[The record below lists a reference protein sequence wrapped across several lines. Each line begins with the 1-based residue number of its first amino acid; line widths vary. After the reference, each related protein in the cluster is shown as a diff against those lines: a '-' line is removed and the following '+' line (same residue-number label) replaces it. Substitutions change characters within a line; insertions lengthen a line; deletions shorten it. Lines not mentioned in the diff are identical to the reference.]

1 MNFKIIKEKE
11 QYKLYNNET
20 TSIYI
25 SIVLKGCNEETS
37 SILTANIEANSVF
50 IFTPE
55 KDGEYIVI
63 YSLLDVE
70 EQIIISHYPSFISS
84 VVSGLN
90 DLLCNCHIS
99 INCLSKNQVIALKTQ
114 NVFNDI
120 MLLFGL
126 TRSIVYCESNYNA
139 LYEALYNSL
148 SFYKCNLFSL
158 YCAKE
163 LDLKIQGNS
172 PYNNEITKK
181 VISIIFLILYFYEK
195 EITNPDIEFIKY
207 LDEKYNIVEL
217 KNCILKQEI
226 DILEIEHQFSSVYFN
241 KCLDVPSCDLNAFEA
256 VTSYFEKSF
265 TFNIRETINGI
276 YDTVILKNV
285 SNKQQYFFN
294 FSLYRDNDFAV
305 MLKAVS
311 SINPTIVAPGE
322 QIEVTTSFIGKKSAY
337 LVLPISYMLD
347 GVLLGKYSILFKESI
362 DVVNTPPVI
371 TNINKTINNRNAY
384 SFTIEDFETH
394 FIDADGDTLKS
405 IILVGDTSRYTLNGI
420 PYVAGTIID
429 RNNIENLVYTPLD
442 TDTEYEVL
450 VYWIGIDSRN
460 AQSI

>member
-1 MNFKIIKEKE
+1 MEFKVIKEKE
-11 QYKLYNNET
+11 QYRLYNNGEFSLFIT
-20 TSIYI
+20 
-25 SIVLKGCNEETS
+25 IVLKGCNQEEVPV
-37 SILTANIEANSVF
+37 LTANIESHANF
-50 IFTPE
+50 LFTPE
-55 KDGEYIVI
+55 KDGEYIVS

-70 EQIIISHYPSFISS
+70 EQIIISHYPSLISS

-90 DLLCNCHIS
+90 DLLCNCHSS

-126 TRSIVYCESNYNA
+126 TRSIVYCESNYNV

-158 YCAKE
+158 YCEKE

-265 TFNIRETINGI
+265 TFNIGETINGI

-347 GVLLGKYSILFKESI
+347 GTLLGKYTILFKESI

-371 TNINKTINNRNAY
+371 TPISKVVDNRTPY
-384 SFTIEDFETH
+384 TFTIEDFENN
-394 FIDADGDTLKS
+394 FVDADNDTLDKV
-405 IILVGDTSRYTLNGI
+405 ILIGDTSRFTLNGV
-420 PYVAGTIID
+420 PYVAGTIINRD
-429 RNNIENLVYTPLD
+429 NIENLVYTPLS
-442 TDTEYEVL
+442 TDTEYEIV
-450 VYWIGIDSRN
+450 VYWIGIDSRG
-460 AQSI
+460 AQSE